1 MHYRIRHL
9 TEYTYQNT
17 IYKGLNRAHILPSS
31 ILGQNIINQIVEIT
45 PTPNSCS
52 TSTDTFG
59 NNFLYF
65 VISEPHQS
73 LKIDVISDIEIDHS
87 AEFVMSDI
95 SVSEALSYFNSNRCF
110 SAEIEEFLGDSPLI
124 PLSTEATELAAPFFT
139 NQKNCFVGCL
149 KSFTEHVFNQ
159 FEYSPGFSSVS
170 TPIKEV
176 LTHKKGVCQDFAHL
190 SIAALRGLGIPTRYV
205 SGYLETV
212 PPPGEEK
219 LIGADASHAWYEVL
233 IPDKGWIGFDPTNN
247 KLAGNQHIITARGR
261 DYADIPPLQGIFFGN
276 VGEQSMLVSVDV
288 RKVDPEIRTKSC

>member
-1 MHYRIRHL
+1 MRYRVRHL

-31 ILGQNIINQIVEIT
+31 IQGQNIINQIVEIT
-45 PTPNSCS
+45 PPPNSCT
-52 TSTDTFG
+52 TSTDTYG

-65 VISEPHQS
+65 VINEPHQS
-73 LKIDVISDIEIDHS
+73 LKIDVISDIEIDYF

-95 SVSEALSYFNSNRCF
+95 SVSEALSYFKSNRCF
-110 SAEIEEFLGDSPLI
+110 SPEIEEFLGDSPLI
-124 PLSTEATELAAPFFT
+124 PLSIEATALAAPFFT

-149 KSFTEHVFNQ
+149 NNFTEHVFDQ

-170 TPIKEV
+170 TPIEEV

-190 SIAALRGLGIPTRYV
+190 SIAALRGLGIPARYV
-205 SGYLETV
+205 SGYLETE
-212 PPPGEEK
+212 PPPGQEK

-261 DYADIPPLQGIFFGN
+261 DYADVPPLQGIFFGN

-288 RKVDPEIRTKSC
+288 RKIDSEITTKSC

>member
-1 MHYRIRHL
+1 MRYRVRHL

-31 ILGQNIINQIVEIT
+31 IQGQNIINQIVEIT
-45 PTPNSCS
+45 PPPNSCT
-52 TSTDTFG
+52 TSTDTYG

-65 VISEPHQS
+65 VINEPHQS
-73 LKIDVISDIEIDHS
+73 LKIDVISDIEIDYF
-87 AEFVMSDI
+87 AEFVMSDL

-110 SAEIEEFLGDSPLI
+110 SPEIEEFLGDSPLI
-124 PLSTEATELAAPFFT
+124 PLSIEATALAAPFFT

-149 KSFTEHVFNQ
+149 KNFTEHVFDQ

-170 TPIKEV
+170 TPIEEV

-190 SIAALRGLGIPTRYV
+190 SIAALRGLGIPARYV
-205 SGYLETV
+205 SGYLETE
-212 PPPGEEK
+212 PPPGQEK

-261 DYADIPPLQGIFFGN
+261 DYADLPPLQGIFFGN

-288 RKVDPEIRTKSC
+288 RKIDSEITTKSC